1 MAEPSRSPDPGV
13 VPSDSLL
20 TVVAARCRAA
30 QRDFS
35 FFHIFIIKT
44 VEPHNLTFNLRLGTP
59 RAPETHTRAR
69 GSSALARWGRSAGG
83 RGVEFRLSGSRARRA
98 GRDRSCSK
106 VAVSLA
112 RHSSLATTLPTV
124 VRCGMAMALSVAS
137 GSARS
142 SPRPRHGSRFD
153 KVKNTVNDRRDLARD
168 PHPGRGAGGARARR
182 TWRGGGGGRREL
194 AARARAPGPAP
205 RGVVRR
211 IFVCART
218 PPPTDC
224 ECNHVQG
231 YAPRAPCA
239 PATTYAPNRRPPPHH
254 VAE

>member
-13 VPSDSLL
+13 VPSDSL

-59 RAPETHTRAR
+59 RARVPDTPAR
-69 GSSALARWGRSAGG
+69 GGHRRWRAPLGPLRGGAGCGVSAFRIARASRGARPLVFQGRRVTDAPLLTGHHAANAGAM
-83 RGVEFRLSGSRARRA
+83 R
-98 GRDRSCSK
+98 
-106 VAVSLA
+106 
-112 RHSSLATTLPTV
+112 
-124 VRCGMAMALSVAS
+124 MAMALWLPA
-137 GSARS
+137 ARS

-182 TWRGGGGGRREL
+182 TWRGGG
-194 AARARAPGPAP
+194 APPRARGPRTRP
-205 RGVVRR
+205 RPSPTRRRSSYLRVRKD
-211 IFVCART
+211 T
-218 PPPTDC
+218 
-224 ECNHVQG
+224 
-231 YAPRAPCA
+231 
-239 PATTYAPNRRPPPHH
+239 ATNGL
-254 VAE
+254 